1 VLEALRRVQ
10 NGHRGNRSSVKHCS
24 NACGQGRSGSR
35 TDICTEIGLVCNRG
49 LSGIGF
55 RIRDLVRVWAKSR
68 PLRPFTSEG
77 RGALPVLVP
86 EGKRRK
92 KNRSISMSALEQR
105 KPKSIERV
113 KPARLAVRTLAN
125 GSPQRHPVGQCRT
138 AVARAWHHASGAVSA
153 VRHLRGSDAD
163 DKLLILSGMLP
174 TEGHGAKFIGRRR
187 HSRRTALMRPLPSL
201 GKKGKGI

>member
-1 VLEALRRVQ
+1 MPSICLENSTA
-10 NGHRGNRSSVKHCS
+10 S
-24 NACGQGRSGSR
+24 
-35 TDICTEIGLVCNRG
+35 TDGDDISIDCDNVIFPAPDL
-49 LSGIGF
+49 IGF
-55 RIRDLVRVWAKSR
+55 WAQDLNEADIALLVS
-68 PLRPFTSEG
+68 G
-77 RGALPVLVP
+77 RLVS
-86 EGKRRK
+86 GGCR
-92 KNRSISMSALEQR
+92 N
-105 KPKSIERV
+105 PKV
-113 KPARLAVRTLAN
+113 AN